1 MPTINLF
8 STYRQGENRVTA
20 TFLAVLQ
27 RLSLLNIDRILG
39 GLLEEDAFSLVSFEN
54 QPKGQSTRPDAR
66 IRTKSAIWIETKTS
80 SDAVN
85 TDQIQGHLEALGEG
99 ERLLLLTPDA
109 DKPWQLPDDK
119 GIIWSNFRHLVE
131 IVDGILKDEDEP
143 PSEREAFLLREFI
156 KMIRQD
162 GLIGSTEQLMRIVP
176 CGQSLEINR
185 EYGIYFHPSD
195 RSYTKHR
202 FVGIYKDKTVQAI
215 WKIESVFD
223 VEYNGVEVKK
233 TLVEGKWTD
242 DYDDRLRSII
252 NDAESECDY
261 AIKTGHRFFC
271 GEPQET
277 RYEKSSRGGIQGA
290 RFQNLRE
297 VIGNDFDILNVE
309 EIAQRLRGEQ
319 WE

>member
-1 MPTINLF
+1 MPTMNLF

-27 RLSLLNIDRILG
+27 RLSLHNIDRILG
-39 GLLEEDAFSLVSFEN
+39 GLLEEDAFSLVTFEN
-54 QPKGQSTRPDAR
+54 QPEGQTTRPDAR
-66 IRTKSAIWIETKTS
+66 IRTKPAIWIETKTS

-85 TDQIQGHLEALGEG
+85 TDQIQGHLEALGEV

-109 DKPWQLPDDK
+109 DEPQQLPDRV
-119 GIIWSNFRHLVE
+119 IWSNFRRLVE
-131 IVDGILKDEDEP
+131 IVEGILKDEDEP

-162 GLIGSTEQLMRIVP
+162 GLIGSTGQLMRIVP

-185 EYGIYFHPSD
+185 EYGIYFHLSD

-202 FVGIYKDKTVQAI
+202 SVGIYKDKTVQAI

-223 VEYNGVEVKK
+223 VEYNGVEVEKI
-233 TLVEGKWTD
+233 LVEGKMTD
-242 DYDDRLRSII
+242 DYDDRLISII
-252 NDAESECDY
+252 NDAKSECDY
-261 AIKTGHRFFC
+261 DIKTGHRFFC

-277 RYEKSSRGGIQGA
+277 HYEKSSRGGIQGA

-297 VIGNDFDILNVE
+297 VIGDKFDKLDVE
-309 EIAQRLRGEQ
+309 GIARRLREMT